1 MNQFSMSYHQSHSKR
16 NSLEIRKMF
25 KIVRWSFTEGT
36 DLLKRL
42 RQVKSLWLAVVFRR
56 SPPDVF
62 LGKDVLKICT
72 KFTRRHPCWGAISVK
87 LLSKLIEIKLR
98 HRCSLVNLKHIFRI
112 PFSKNTSEEGSV
124 VKKLN
129 QDIEIRNVGI
139 LGLISKFKCRTR
151 HRHGGAA
158 GPGPKDLGLGI
169 LSKFKRGPRDPLQS
183 KV

>member
-1 MNQFSMSYHQSHSKR
+1 MNQLSTSYHQSHSKR

-42 RQVKSLWLAVVFRR
+42 RQVKSLWLVVAFR
-56 SPPDVF
+56 SNPPDVF

-72 KFTRRHPCWGAISVK
+72 KFTGRHPCWSAILVK

-98 HRCSLVNLKHIFRI
+98 HRCSVVNLKHIFRI
-112 PFSKNTSEEGSV
+112 PFSKNTSEEGSM

-129 QDIEIRNVGI
+129 QDIEIRNVGT
-139 LGLISKFKCRTR
+139 LGPVSKFKCRTR
-151 HRHGGAA
+151 HRHGGAV
-158 GPGPKDLGLGI
+158 GPGPKYPGTW
-169 LSKFKRGPRDPLQS
+169 DPL

>member
-1 MNQFSMSYHQSHSKR
+1 MNQLSTSYHQSHSKR

-42 RQVKSLWLAVVFRR
+42 RQVKS

-72 KFTRRHPCWGAISVK
+72 KFTGRHPCWGAISVK
-87 LLSKLIEIKLR
+87 LLSKLIEIKLW
-98 HRCSLVNLKHIFRI
+98 HRCSVVNLKHIFRI
-112 PFSKNTSEEGSV
+112 PFSKNTSEEGSM

-129 QDIEIRNVGI
+129 QDIEIRNVGT
-139 LGLISKFKCRTR
+139 LGPISKFKCRTR
-151 HRHGGAA
+151 HRHGGAV
-158 GPGPKDLGLGI
+158 GPGPKDPGTW
-169 LSKFKRGPRDPLQS
+169 DPL